1 MIGSKSMNDVLC
13 LLSGYNIDKRSFE
26 RDWRLSSV
34 LLPALKLCCG
44 GRCMGCKYSGG
55 LYLQCEKLG
64 VDGDYC
70 KSCVGSFIS
79 EGRPKHGIISERLEC
94 ENWTTDEGKRPIT
107 WMQYLK
113 KKGFTRE
120 DGERLAASKGVT
132 IPESEWVLPKR
143 KGRCGAGTSDTDS
156 EGGTEKHT
164 TRYLPLD
171 TYKGVSPSNVDYA
184 HKGKDGVPLRV
195 KKYQDGRVLKSNPK
209 NWTDEANAKFVE
221 MYGAEGFEE
230 KKTRKKRNKTHANDE
245 AVAAMQAE
253 LEKLRAQI
261 AEKNSSGEETTDEV
275 DEEVPEE
282 KNQEDEAKKKKAEK
296 KARAKAE
303 RLAKK
308 KATAEKKKKEQEE
321 AAAALKAKQEAELK
335 ALQEKLN
342 APELEEDLSGSDS
355 EFDSESDDDEEETE
369 FNAFSHDGEIYHK
382 DDEGKLHNKENEE
395 VGYVNDEEE
404 VVMYE

>member
-1 MIGSKSMNDVLC
+1 
-13 LLSGYNIDKRSFE
+13 
-26 RDWRLSSV
+26 
-34 LLPALKLCCG
+34 
-44 GRCMGCKYSGG
+44 MGCKYSGG

-70 KSCVGSFIS
+70 KGCVGSFIS
-79 EGRPKHGIISERLEC
+79 EGRPKHGIISERLGVK
-94 ENWTTDEGKRPIT
+94 NWTTDEGKRPLT

-132 IPESEWVLPKR
+132 IPESEWVLPTR
-143 KGRCGAGTSDTDS
+143 KGRCGAATSDTDS

-195 KKYQDGRVLKSNPK
+195 KKYQDGRVVKSNPK

-221 MYGAEGFEE
+221 MYGDGFEE
-230 KKTRKKRNKTHANDE
+230 KKTRKKTKKTHANDE

-261 AEKNSSGEETTDEV
+261 AEKNASVEETPDEV
-275 DEEVPEE
+275 DEKTHEE
-282 KNQEDEAKKKKAEK
+282 KNEVDEVKAKKAEK

-303 RLAKK
+303 RQAKK
-308 KATAEKKKKEQEE
+308 KAAAEKKKKEKEE
-321 AAAALKAKQEAELK
+321 AASALKAQQEADMK

-342 APELEEDLSGSDS
+342 APELEEDLSES
-355 EFDSESDDDEEETE
+355 EFDSESDDEETE
-369 FNAFSHDGEIYHK
+369 FNAFSHEGEIYHK
-382 DDEGKLHNKENEE
+382 DDEGKLHNKEDEE
-395 VGYVNDEEE
+395 VGYVNDEGE